1 MFRFLHAA
9 DIHIDSPMVG
19 LDLPE
24 DAPLDQIRGATR
36 RAFDN
41 LVDLAIREQVAFVLL
56 SGDLY
61 DGDWKDFN
69 TGIFFNYRMAQ
80 LKGAGI
86 AVYIVSGNHDAA
98 SQITKS
104 IKPPENVHFLS
115 HRTPETI
122 LLEGLDVALHG
133 QSFASRAVTDDLSS
147 NYPVAKSGML
157 NIGLL
162 HTALS
167 GREGHEPYA
176 PCTVDGLK
184 SKGYQYWALGHVHQ
198 REIVNEDPW
207 IVFPGN
213 IQGRHVRETGS
224 KGCTLVTV
232 DGGEVRE
239 VVSAD
244 LDILRWHFC
253 QVDVG
258 GCNNTDEV
266 HERVQVVFER
276 AVLEAEDRPVLARLE
291 LVGAT
296 AAHQQL
302 KSQTVYWA
310 EELRGLAAG
319 LGGSGVWLEK
329 VKLKTTDEANPE
341 TLTKGDDALAGLLKN
356 LLDLEI
362 DAGKI
367 SELDLKFP
375 SFLSKLPAEIRG
387 GEDRF
392 DPTDPDQWNDI
403 RTDIKDLLVARLLS
417 AGERK

>member
-9 DIHIDSPMVG
+9 DIHLDSAMVG

-24 DAPLDQIRGATR
+24 DTPLDQVRGATR

-69 TGIFFNYRMAQ
+69 TGIFFNRRVAQ
-80 LKGAGI
+80 LKDARI
-86 AVYIVSGNHDAA
+86 AIYIVTGNHDAA

-104 IKPPENVHFLS
+104 LKPLENVHFFS
-115 HRTPETI
+115 HRKPETI
-122 LLEGLDVALHG
+122 LLKELDVALHG
-133 QSFASRAVTDDLSS
+133 QSFASRAVTDDLSA
-147 NYPVAKSGML
+147 NYPKAKSGMF

-198 REIVNEDPW
+198 REIVSEDPW

-213 IQGRHVRETGS
+213 IQGRHARETGS

-232 DGGEVRE
+232 DGDEVKVE
-239 VVSAD
+239 SAD
-244 LDILRWHFC
+244 LDILRWNLC

-258 GCNNTDEV
+258 GCNSTDEV
-266 HERVQVVFER
+266 CERVQAVFEK
-276 AVLEAEDRPVLARLE
+276 VLLEAEDRPLLARLE
-291 LVGAT
+291 LLGAT

-302 KSQTVYWA
+302 KSQTAYWA
-310 EELRGLAAG
+310 ETFRGLAAG
-319 LGGSGVWLEK
+319 IGGSGIWLEK
-329 VKLKTTDEANPE
+329 VKLKTTDEAHLE
-341 TLTKGDDALAGLLKN
+341 TLTQGDDALAGLLKN
-356 LLDLEI
+356 LMDLEI

-367 SELDLKFP
+367 SELDLEFS
-375 SFLSKLPAEIRG
+375 SFLSRLPAEIRG
-387 GEDRF
+387 GEDPF

-403 RTDIKDLLVARLLS
+403 RNDIKDLLVARLLS

>member
-9 DIHIDSPMVG
+9 DIHLDSAMVG

-24 DAPLDQIRGATR
+24 DTPLDQVRGATR

-69 TGIFFNYRMAQ
+69 TGIFFNRRVAQ
-80 LKGAGI
+80 LKDARI
-86 AVYIVSGNHDAA
+86 AIYIVTGNHDAA

-104 IKPPENVHFLS
+104 LKPLENVHFFS
-115 HRTPETI
+115 HRKPETI
-122 LLEGLDVALHG
+122 LLKELDVALHG
-133 QSFASRAVTDDLSS
+133 QSFASRAVTDDLSA
-147 NYPVAKSGML
+147 NYPKAKSGMF

-198 REIVNEDPW
+198 REIVSEDPW

-232 DGGEVRE
+232 DGDEVKVE
-239 VVSAD
+239 SAD
-244 LDILRWHFC
+244 LDILRWNLC

-258 GCNNTDEV
+258 GCNSTDEV
-266 HERVQVVFER
+266 CERVQAVFEK
-276 AVLEAEDRPVLARLE
+276 VLLEAEDRPLLARLE
-291 LVGAT
+291 LLGAT

-302 KSQTVYWA
+302 KSQTAYWA
-310 EELRGLAAG
+310 EKFRGLAAG
-319 LGGSGVWLEK
+319 IGGSGIWLEK
-329 VKLKTTDEANPE
+329 VKLKTTDEVRLE
-341 TLTKGDDALAGLLKN
+341 TLTQGDDALAGLLKN
-356 LLDLEI
+356 LMDLEI

-367 SELDLKFP
+367 SELDLEFS
-375 SFLSKLPAEIRG
+375 SFLSRLPAEIRG
-387 GEDRF
+387 GEDPF

-403 RTDIKDLLVARLLS
+403 RNDIKDLLVARLLS

>member
-9 DIHIDSPMVG
+9 DIHLDSAMVG

-24 DAPLDQIRGATR
+24 DTPLDQVRGATR

-69 TGIFFNYRMAQ
+69 TGIFFNRRVAQ
-80 LKGAGI
+80 LKDARI
-86 AVYIVSGNHDAA
+86 AIYIVTGNHDAA

-104 IKPPENVHFLS
+104 LKPLENVHFFS
-115 HRTPETI
+115 HRKPETI
-122 LLEGLDVALHG
+122 LLKELDVALHG
-133 QSFASRAVTDDLSS
+133 QSFASRAVTDDLSA
-147 NYPVAKSGML
+147 NYPKAKSGMF

-198 REIVNEDPW
+198 REIVSEDPW

-232 DGGEVRE
+232 DGDEVKVE
-239 VVSAD
+239 SAD
-244 LDILRWHFC
+244 LDILRWNLC

-258 GCNNTDEV
+258 GCNSTDEV
-266 HERVQVVFER
+266 CERVQAVFEK
-276 AVLEAEDRPVLARLE
+276 VLLEAEDRPLLARLE
-291 LVGAT
+291 LLGAT

-302 KSQTVYWA
+302 KSQTAYWA
-310 EELRGLAAG
+310 EKFRGLASG
-319 LGGSGVWLEK
+319 IGGSGIWLEK
-329 VKLKTTDEANPE
+329 VKLKTTDETHLE
-341 TLTKGDDALAGLLKN
+341 TLTQGDDALAGLLKN
-356 LLDLEI
+356 LMDLEI

-367 SELDLKFP
+367 SELDLEFS
-375 SFLSKLPAEIRG
+375 SFLSRLPAEIRG
-387 GEDRF
+387 GEDPF

-403 RTDIKDLLVARLLS
+403 RNDIKDLLVARLLS